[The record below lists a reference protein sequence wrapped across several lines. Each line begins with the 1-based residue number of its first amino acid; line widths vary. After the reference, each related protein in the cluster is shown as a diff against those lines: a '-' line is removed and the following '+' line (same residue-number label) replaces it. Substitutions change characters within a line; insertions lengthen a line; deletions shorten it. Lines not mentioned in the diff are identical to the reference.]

1 MARSVTFN
9 GVTRF
14 RPGGIV
20 KINAEALNQIGI
32 SAANSV
38 GLVGEASGG
47 APGSEGL
54 VVLRDPSRATELFR
68 DGPLVD
74 AIRLA
79 FQSSGDPRVPGGASE
94 VVVYKTNA
102 STRSSTHVPDPRG
115 TLVSDTA
122 AAASTTTLVNL
133 TTGGLTVDELQN
145 RWVDVAINSLPV
157 LDNLTAT
164 GGSDTTFAAAGLTA
178 DQYVGAVVQFGA
190 ATTTVALQNVYAT
203 IVSNDGTTLTFA
215 ETLPASVAVGDVLD
229 ILPSFRRRIASNTAS
244 ALTLSQAL
252 PVSPAVGDGV
262 LVRPTLFEIT
272 SRDYGAH
279 TTGITTDVVYSDSAD
294 TYAVEVSFE
303 GETQV
308 SESLGGRNFLQ
319 LMYRGGA
326 NAVATDTILTPGTV
340 TNTALDLTTGGLAP
354 SAHNG
359 ATVVITNP
367 ATGTSEQV
375 RIATNLAGSLTLAA
389 PGLSDDFVDEIQAAG
404 VSTVLVDIKTV
415 TSAVA
420 QIAGSAG
427 VATTLTTTVTGVT
440 GDNLNITFTTGETVQ
455 QLVDRINANNN
466 YLATVPNGINANT
479 SLAANFD
486 FGAATSVNIQ
496 AQASLNGGLGFKQ
509 DLAQVV
515 AWFNAVS
522 VDATAS
528 RYAGE
533 AEDGAVLPRSSA
545 LLDSVFPEPL
555 ALAGGTRGASTNSSF
570 QAGLDT
576 LLLRQVDNVVPLI
589 DEDLA
594 NEGYG
599 STATWASVAA
609 QLVDHVTRARGVV
622 GLERGAFIGF
632 RGNKTQVIAAANSI
646 NDADVQLV
654 AQNPTVLDAL
664 GNLVQRGPRMLAVM
678 GASMRSGVE
687 EIGEPLTHKF
697 LRTSALTQ
705 DSSWNPSDTTDSGDL
720 ILAGVLFA
728 ENIPGRGIRWVRD
741 LTTWVKNDN
750 LCYSEGSVRSVVRY
764 VALNLRRLL
773 EERFTGRKAAPA
785 TINSVKDSVASLL
798 EVYRAA
804 NIIVDSTDPTTGAT
818 IRAYHNLKVF
828 SEGDVLRVNVG
839 IFPVPGINF
848 QLTEIFLQLPSQSA

>member
-32 SAANSV
+32 TSAGSV

-47 APGSEGL
+47 APGSESGF
-54 VVLRDPSRATELFR
+54 VVLRDPTRATQIFR

-79 FQSSGDPRVPGGASE
+79 FQSSGDPRVPGGAAE

-102 STRSSTHVPDPRG
+102 STGSSIHVPDPVN
-115 TLVSDTA
+115 TLVDDTA
-122 AAASTTTLVNL
+122 AAGSTTTVVNL
-133 TTGGLTVDELQN
+133 TTGGLDVNDYVG
-145 RWVDVAINSLPV
+145 RWVDVAINALPV
-157 LDNLTAT
+157 LANITAT
-164 GGSDTTFAAAGLTA
+164 GGSTTTFAAAGLTA
-178 DQYVGAVVQFGA
+178 DQYVGEVIQFDA
-190 ATTTVALQNVYAT
+190 ATTTAALQGVYAT
-203 IVSNDGTTLTFA
+203 IIANDGTQLTFA
-215 ETLPASVAVGDVLD
+215 EALPAAVVSGDELD
-229 ILPSFRRRIASNTAS
+229 ILQSFRRRIASNTAS

-252 PVSPAVGDGV
+252 PAVPAVGDGV
-262 LVRPTLFEIT
+262 LVRPTLLQI
-272 SRDYGAH
+272 SSSDYGAH
-279 TTGITTDVVYSDSAD
+279 TTGITTDMTFSESNN
-294 TYAVEVSFE
+294 TYAVEVAFE

-319 LMYRGGA
+319 LSYRGGA
-326 NAVATDTILTPGTV
+326 TAVSDTV
-340 TNTALDLTTGGLAP
+340 TSLGTLTNTNVAITTGGLTPA
-354 SAHNG
+354 AHNG

-367 ATGTSEQV
+367 ATGSSEQV
-375 RIATNLAGSLTLAA
+375 RIASNIAAVLTLAS
-389 PGLSDDFVDEIQAAG
+389 PGLSDDFVAEIEAA
-404 VSTVLVDIKTV
+404 TVDTVIVEIKTV
-415 TSAVA
+415 TSATAV
-420 QIAGSAG
+420 ITGEAGA
-427 VATTLTTTVTGVT
+427 ATTLTSTITGVT
-440 GDNLNITFTTGETVQ
+440 GDNLSITFAAGETVR
-455 QLVDRINANNN
+455 QLVDRINANTN
-466 YLATVPNGINANT
+466 YLATVPNGINPDT
-479 SLAANFD
+479 SYSADFD
-486 FGAATSVNIQ
+486 FGTPTVVNIQ
-496 AQASLNGGLGFKQ
+496 AQASLNGGLGFRQ

-515 AWFNAVS
+515 AWFSNSA
-522 VDATAS
+522 DADADRYSGDTA
-528 RYAGE
+528 
-533 AEDGAVLPRSSA
+533 DGGLLPRSSVLMDA
-545 LLDSVFPEPL
+545 LFADPL
-555 ALAGGTRGASTNSSF
+555 ALVGGTRGVSTNSSF
-570 QAGLDT
+570 QAGLDA

-589 DEDLA
+589 HEDLV

-599 STATWASVAA
+599 STATWASVSA

-632 RGNKTQVIAAANSI
+632 EGTKTEVIAAANSI

-654 AQNPTVLDAL
+654 AQTVTVLDAF
-664 GNLVQRGPRMLAVM
+664 GNLTDQGPRMLAVM

-697 LRTSALTQ
+697 LRTSNIEQ
-705 DSSWNPSDTTDSGDL
+705 DSTWNPSDTTDSGDL

-828 SEGDVLRVNVG
+828 SDGDILRVNVG

-848 QLTEIFLQLPSQSA
+848 QLTELFLQLPSQSA